1 MTTPQMPEP
10 PPEAVLIRRVRK
22 AKRHSLETIAQGA
35 GLSTARLSQIERGY
49 EIKQGQVVPVTAPP
63 GTLAHIWV
71 ALEIAPDRL
80 VEVGRGDAREYLDE
94 IHTAQP
100 PADPESKKDWRE
112 QILEIDD
119 LTETEKQAA
128 VTLIQAM
135 RSVSN
140 APTPQAQGRGWAQRA
155 DRAG

>member
-22 AKRHSLETIAQGA
+22 AKRESLETIAQAA

-49 EIKQGQVVPVTAPP
+49 ETKQGQVIPVIAPP

-71 ALEIAPDRL
+71 ALKIAPDRL
-80 VEVGRGDAREYLDE
+80 EEVGRADAREYLDE

-100 PADPESKKDWRE
+100 PANPESKKDWRE
-112 QILEIDD
+112 KILEIDD
-119 LTETEKQAA
+119 LTETEKRAV

-135 RSVSN
+135 RSVPQDS
-140 APTPQAQGRGWAQRA
+140 QAQRRGWDHRA
-155 DRAG
+155 NRAG